1 MRGEGEDREQRK
13 REGRGGK
20 RRQGRWGTQA
30 VAPTEAKSR
39 GAAPKRYRREL
50 PARVSKAVTFVV
62 SNLVAKGL

>member
-1 MRGEGEDREQRK
+1 MGGGGGGGGKRAVRGEGEDREQTK

-50 PARVSKAVTFVV
+50 PPE
-62 SNLVAKGL
+62 